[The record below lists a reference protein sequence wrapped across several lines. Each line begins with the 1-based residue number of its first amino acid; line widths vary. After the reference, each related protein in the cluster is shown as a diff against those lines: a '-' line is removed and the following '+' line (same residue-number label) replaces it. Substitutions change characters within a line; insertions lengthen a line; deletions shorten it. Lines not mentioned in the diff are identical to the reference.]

1 MSAARPEYKENDMMH
16 RDRKAIAST
25 VAVFASQVGLIAAV
39 RGLLVADG
47 SAPYFVLFAIAA
59 GVLGFVDLYYRPIFT
74 PAFARQRVAF
84 ADRRRGGVRDAS

>member
-1 MSAARPEYKENDMMH
+1 MMH
-16 RDRKAIAST
+16 SDRKAIAST
-25 VAVFASQVGLIAAV
+25 VAVFASQAGLIGAV

-59 GVLGFVDLYYRPIFT
+59 GMLGFVDLYCRPIFA

-84 ADRRRGGVRDAS
+84 ADRRRGGTRDAS